1 MDKLGNFVTEETY
14 AILTLP
20 NLSYSK
26 TQHQVFAWI
35 KVKIDVWHFPKFASR
50 RN

>member
-1 MDKLGNFVTEETY
+1 MDKLGNFVREETY

-26 TQHQVFAWI
+26 TQHQVFASKSKLTFGTFRSLRPGGI
-35 KVKIDVWHFPKFASR
+35 E
-50 RN
+50 